1 MAALRRSLLS
11 LRYDFNLNPLSLFLT
26 FELQSAKKT
35 ESSEKKSEA
44 APAGDDDKKDES
56 GVKKRK

>member
-1 MAALRRSLLS
+1 MS
-11 LRYDFNLNPLSLFLT
+11 LRYVFNPDPLSLSLT